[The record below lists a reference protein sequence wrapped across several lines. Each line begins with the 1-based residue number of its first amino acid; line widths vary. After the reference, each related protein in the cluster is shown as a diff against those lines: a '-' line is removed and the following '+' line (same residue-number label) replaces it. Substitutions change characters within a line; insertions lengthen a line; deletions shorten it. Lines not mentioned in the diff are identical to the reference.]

1 MVFFCIP
8 LIDDIYIY
16 IYIYN
21 EDRRD
26 DFMLEKLENVRVSP
40 NTYLGI
46 NITPQGIDV
55 SKVYEQ
61 LTVVELLERKSLSD
75 LCKNYLK
82 SLDYGV
88 VSPNVE
94 YTKTCKYE
102 KLTVVPHNYSNGNI
116 KMFIESIAKIGEL
129 KSEEIKNIE
138 AVSIIRISNNR
149 DYERSAL
156 SSAAIT
162 LNNGGII
169 KTTFHFKLR
178 KHSFCSNGNYIYDN
192 KYFSDALYGL
202 KIQSINE
209 TLGELEPI
217 LSNESVRL
225 RLLGIDFYK
234 NTDAIYKLYVEGNSW
249 DNFLSCITQLTKIQ
263 EDSFNEILEELE
275 FSNLLLEGIGIVN
288 KKSGKDLNLYF
299 LRRQEI

>member
-1 MVFFCIP
+1 MVFFAS
-8 LIDDIYIY
+8 LLLTIYIY

-46 NITPQGIDV
+46 NITPQGIDL

-61 LTVVELLERKSLSD
+61 LTVVELLERKGLSD

-102 KLTVVPHNYSNGNI
+102 KLTVVPDNYSDESI
-116 KMFIESIAKIGEL
+116 KIFIELISKIGKL
-129 KSEEIKNIE
+129 KSTEIKNVE
-138 AVSIIRISNNR
+138 AVSKIRINNNR
-149 DYERSAL
+149 GYDRTAL

-162 LNNGGII
+162 FNNDGII

-178 KHSFCSNGNYIYDN
+178 KHSFCSNEGYTYDN

-202 KIQSINE
+202 KIQSINDM
-209 TLGELEPI
+209 LGEFEPI
-217 LSNESVRL
+217 LSDESVRL

-234 NTDAIYKLYVEGNSW
+234 NIGAIYKLYVEGNRW
-249 DNFLSCITQLTKIQ
+249 GKFLNCIKSLTKIQ
-263 EDSFNEILEELE
+263 EDYFNEILEEVK
-275 FSNLLLEGIGIVN
+275 FSNLSLEGVGIVN
-288 KKSGKDLNLYF
+288 KEIGKDLNLYF
-299 LRRQEI
+299 LRKQDI

>member
-1 MVFFCIP
+1 
-8 LIDDIYIY
+8 
-16 IYIYN
+16 
-21 EDRRD
+21 
-26 DFMLEKLENVRVSP
+26 MLEKLENVRVSP

-249 DNFLSCITQLTKIQ
+249 DNFLSCITRLTKIQ

>member
-1 MVFFCIP
+1 MFFCIP

-138 AVSIIRISNNR
+138 AVSKIRISNNR

-192 KYFSDALYGL
+192 RYFSDALYGL

-249 DNFLSCITQLTKIQ
+249 DNFLSCITRLTKIQ